1 MSTDTDT
8 SSNNPVPPHP
18 TGNTT
23 PYYFIEERYPQN
35 DPNIDLN
42 FDNDMIYGALLND
55 ELDKYNTPFVSVPE
69 VPASKNEKKQSIRA
83 DQRSND
89 SDSRVYVAFIIIVIV
104 LVIIWYIYGG
114 ESKKKPNIIDTYPD
128 QPEMIM
134 MSPDFGMDA
143 RYRI

>member
-1 MSTDTDT
+1 MST
-8 SSNNPVPPHP
+8 NEIIQNPTHP

-23 PYYFIEERYPQN
+23 PYYFIEDKYPQH

-42 FDNDMIYGALLND
+42 FDNDILYGALLND

-69 VPASKNEKKQSIRA
+69 VPSSKNEKKHTIRA
-83 DQRSND
+83 DQKSGE
-89 SDSRVYVAFIIIVIV
+89 SDNRIYVVFILIVII
-104 LVIIWYIYGG
+104 LIFLWYIYGS

-128 QPEMIM
+128 QPEITM
-134 MSPDFGMDA
+134 MSPDFGTGT